1 MGFVLLVALVI
12 GGVVLLNGRK
22 KTNSTCDA
30 YKRDYDAYM
39 REKKRKNRP
48 KRSVFLLLS
57 FLLGLI
63 YLLFYI
69 AGVYGG
75 IDLSGTEAEQL
86 GAMVAGALFLPHAI
100 LVFLAVVFGF
110 FGFLLRGRACALVSG
125 ILYITSIILM
135 PICFLYVLAEMI
147 LAFVAY
153 VRMDPTKARA

>member
-1 MGFVLLVALVI
+1 MGIIVVIVLVA
-12 GGVVLLNGRK
+12 GGVYLLRGRK
-22 KTNSTCDA
+22 PETTYEA

-39 REKKRKNRP
+39 REKKRKNKPR
-48 KRSVFLLLS
+48 RSIFLLLS

-63 YLLFYI
+63 YLLYYI
-69 AGVYGG
+69 LTAYGG
-75 IDLSGTEAEQL
+75 MDLSGSQAEQL
-86 GAMVAGALFLPHAI
+86 GTLMAGAVFLPHAI

-110 FGFLLRGRACALVSG
+110 LGFLVRGRACALISG

-153 VRMDPTKARA
+153 VRMAPKA